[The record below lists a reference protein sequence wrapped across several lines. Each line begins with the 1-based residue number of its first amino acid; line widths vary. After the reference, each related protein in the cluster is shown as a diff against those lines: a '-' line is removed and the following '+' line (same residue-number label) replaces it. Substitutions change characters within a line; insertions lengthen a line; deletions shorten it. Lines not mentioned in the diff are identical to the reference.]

1 MTVMSAGMGKRLS
14 PGGTVDPVTVEVIR
28 NAFDSIAA
36 QMNNNLARSA
46 YTPIIYEM
54 KDCSVGLFNAD
65 GQLLGQAPGLPIFLG
80 ALDAAIAA
88 TTAHFGGVEIYRPGD
103 VYAVN
108 DSYLVGSHLNDI
120 SIFSP
125 IFYDGDLV
133 GFGATKAHWL
143 DIGAKDSGQSM
154 DSTNIYQEG
163 YRIGPTQLYRE
174 GVRQDQ
180 IVDFLMRN
188 SRLPRSVWGDM
199 HAQVAA
205 CHTGEMMLQR
215 LYERFGA
222 DIISAA
228 AESVFAQCERLD
240 RAAVSA
246 IPDGIYSASGA
257 LDSWG
262 PTGARVPVN
271 VTVTVT
277 GDSLELDLYGSSSQ
291 TPGSMNCGFAQT
303 ISAARLAFKFLI
315 NPDVAVTAGT
325 FRNMVVRAEPRSVFD
340 AREPAACQFY
350 YPHLGMMID
359 LFIKA
364 LAPSLPEA
372 VNAGQPADSMNILFI
387 GYPDDSDE
395 QFFCGEATGVGWGAM
410 SDRDGANGQINYG
423 GGDLKNYPIEVME
436 SRYPIRITGYG
447 LLPDSGGA
455 GQHRGGLGIWRSYE
469 TLAERTTVS
478 LWFERS
484 KLPAWGLF
492 GGGEGRATDVVID
505 RGHGEEHILKANAI
519 ALPRGSRIRVQT
531 GGGGGYGPPGD
542 RPPGRIE
549 NDVLDGY
556 TTEVSR
562 TSLPATQG
570 VRP

>member
-1 MTVMSAGMGKRLS
+1 MTASSALGRRAAG
-14 PGGTVDPVTVEVIR
+14 VDPVTVEVIR

-46 YTPIIYEM
+46 YTPVIYEM

-88 TTAHFGGVEIYRPGD
+88 TTEHFGGPQIYQPGD

-133 GFGATKAHWL
+133 GFGATKAHWI
-143 DIGAKDSGQSM
+143 DIGAKDSGQAM

-163 YRIGPTQLYRE
+163 YRIGPTHLYRA

-180 IVDFLMRN
+180 IIDFLMRN
-188 SRLPRSVWGDM
+188 SRLPRSIWGDL

-205 CHTGEMMLQR
+205 CHTGEAMLQK
-215 LYERFGA
+215 LYQRFGA
-222 DIISAA
+222 ETIEAA
-228 AESVFAQCERLD
+228 STSVFDQCERLD
-240 RAAVSA
+240 REAVSG
-246 IPDGIYSASGA
+246 IPDGVYTASGA

-262 PTGARVPVN
+262 PNGQPVPVN
-271 VTVTVT
+271 VKVTVA
-277 GDSLELDLYGSSSQ
+277 GDTIELDLAGSSPQ

-303 ISAARLAFKFLI
+303 ISAARLAYKFLI
-315 NPDVAVTAGT
+315 NPEVGVTAGT
-325 FRNMVVRAEPRSVFD
+325 FRNMTVKAEPRSVFD

-364 LAPSLPEA
+364 LAPALPDA
-372 VNAGQPADSMNILFI
+372 VNAGQPADSMNVLFT
-387 GYPDDSDE
+387 GYPDDGGE
-395 QFFCGEATGVGWGAM
+395 QFFCGEATGVGWGGL

-423 GGDLKNYPIEVME
+423 GGDLKNFPVEVME

-447 LLPDSGGA
+447 LEPDSGGT
-455 GQHRGGLGIWRSYE
+455 GTFRGGLGIWRAYE
-469 TLAERTTVS
+469 TLAERTSVS

-492 GGGEGRATDVVID
+492 GGDDGRPTDVIVD
-505 RGHGEEHILKANAI
+505 RGDGPEHILKVNALQ
-519 ALPRGSRIRVQT
+519 LPKGSRVRIQT
-531 GGGGGYGPPGD
+531 GGGGGYGPAGERD
-542 RPPGRIE
+542 ADRIE
-549 NDVLDGY
+549 QDHLDGY
-556 TTEVSR
+556 TSRPTE
-562 TSLPATQG
+562 
-570 VRP
+570 